1 MKHGTY
7 ILTFFMAL
15 LSLSESGYAMV
26 PFFTVASDT
35 ARQVVIYFEASGTC
49 IDSRYKSNN
58 RMIMMLDSL
67 LAGNADTKY
76 ITALNVTT
84 FVSPEGDES
93 YNASLISKRNHSISE
108 FLQRYHS
115 DIDVN
120 KIHYF

>member
-1 MKHGTY
+1 
-7 ILTFFMAL
+7 
-15 LSLSESGYAMV
+15 
-26 PFFTVASDT
+26 
-35 ARQVVIYFEASGTC
+35 
-49 IDSRYKSNN
+49 
-58 RMIMMLDSL
+58 MMLDSL

-120 KIHYF
+120 KIHYFSAGENWSELRKMAAAGS